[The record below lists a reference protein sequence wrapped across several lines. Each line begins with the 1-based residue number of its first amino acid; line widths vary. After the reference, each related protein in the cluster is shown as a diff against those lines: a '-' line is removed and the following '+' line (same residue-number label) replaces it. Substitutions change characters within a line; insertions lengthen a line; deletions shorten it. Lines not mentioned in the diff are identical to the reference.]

1 MEKWKDITGYE
12 GLYQVSDQGR
22 VRSLDR
28 KVKSKGSG
36 SYLRKGQLIKPKMRR
51 DGYPSVGLRADGG
64 RKFFLVHRLVLEA
77 FVGVR
82 PEGMEARH
90 LNDVKSD
97 ARLENL
103 VWGTRSENNY
113 DRVRNK
119 VDYYTKRACCKR
131 GHELVDKNLVPNQLN
146 TRGGVKTC
154 LACARAHSTVK
165 LHTDLRSR
173 FQEVSDIHF
182 ENIVGEGKRMMRSD
196 FLV

>member
-12 GLYQVSDQGR
+12 GLYQVSDQGQ

-28 KVKSKGSG
+28 RVKSKGSG
-36 SYLRKGQLIKPKMRR
+36 SYLRKGQLIKPKIRR
-51 DGYPSVGLRADGG
+51 DGYPSVGLRRDGG
-64 RKFFLVHRLVLEA
+64 REFLLVHRLVLEA

-90 LNDVKSD
+90 LNDVKGD
-97 ARLENL
+97 PRLENL

-119 VDYYTKRACCKR
+119 VDYYTKRECCKR
-131 GHELVDKNLVPNQLN
+131 GHELVEKNLVPNQLK

-165 LHTDLRSR
+165 VHVDLKGRL
-173 FQEVSDIHF
+173 QEVSDIHF
-182 ENIVGEGKRMMRSD
+182 NNIVGEGKRMTRAD